1 MAANMGSC
9 KTVTYRYT
17 FFKAPRPNAGY
28 NLLIHEVA
36 RTQRTTPLDEWSAR
50 RRELYKIRHN
60 THQKQTFMPTAGF
73 EPSIIAADLRLKPR
87 GNRDRLRSALR
98 LSSATWCNRPY
109 WARASSIVRLH
120 DHTQRD
126 APHSAGLFWMNDPPS
141 VETSTWQHTSLKRD
155 KHSSPG
161 GIRTRNPSKQA
172 AADPSLRP
180 RGVVIIIQLD
190 LLFIYSNMY
199 LFMRLLDSLVTNIP
213 RKK

>member
-1 MAANMGSC
+1 MISSSQRALQD
-9 KTVTYRYT
+9 KTQHSPETD
-17 FFKAPRPNAGY
+17 
-28 NLLIHEVA
+28 IHA
-36 RTQRTTPLDEWSAR
+36 RGGIRTLNNR
-50 RRELYKIRHN
+50 RR
-60 THQKQTFMPTAGF
+60 P
-73 EPSIIAADLRLKPR
+73 RLKPR